1 MTVVRSLLGMLSLAL
16 VAQAQT
22 LAINEFLASNN
33 TCCTDEHG
41 DHDDWVELYNY
52 GSEPVDLA
60 GLWFS
65 DHAGESGTQI
75 PDDDDEITTV
85 APGGFIVV
93 WFDEEPDQ
101 GLLHVDSKLSAGGE
115 SIIVYLEDG
124 VTELVRHDFGP
135 QTSDVSMGRVP
146 DGSGEFTSIEE
157 PTPGASNG
165 GTAVAS
171 PVARPVTPLLL
182 EAWPNP
188 FNPSTTL
195 AFRLEQPARTVL
207 SVVDLKG
214 RLVFQEESGLL
225 PAGQHRYDWAPAA
238 GLASGLY
245 IVHLQ
250 AGTGSAVQKVLFTK

>member
-1 MTVVRSLLGMLSLAL
+1 LTHSDRTFTPFNKETTMTAVRPILLALCLSLGAR
-16 VAQAQT
+16 AQT

-33 TCCTDEHG
+33 ACCTDEHG

-115 SIIVYLEDG
+115 SIIVYMEDG
-124 VTELVRHDFGP
+124 SPSWCATISAPRPRTSPRAVCRTAAASSSAWTHRHLAPRTEARRWPGP
-135 QTSDVSMGRVP
+135 
-146 DGSGEFTSIEE
+146 
-157 PTPGASNG
+157 
-165 GTAVAS
+165 
-171 PVARPVTPLLL
+171 
-182 EAWPNP
+182 
-188 FNPSTTL
+188 
-195 AFRLEQPARTVL
+195 
-207 SVVDLKG
+207 
-214 RLVFQEESGLL
+214 
-225 PAGQHRYDWAPAA
+225 
-238 GLASGLY
+238 
-245 IVHLQ
+245 
-250 AGTGSAVQKVLFTK
+250 

>member
-1 MTVVRSLLGMLSLAL
+1 MTAVRPILFALCLSVA
-16 VAQAQT
+16 AQAQT

-33 TCCTDEHG
+33 ACCTDEHG

-75 PDDDDEITTV
+75 PDADDEITTV

-115 SIIVYLEDG
+115 SIIVYMEDG
-124 VTELVRHDFGP
+124 VTELVRHDFGA
-135 QTSDVSMGRVP
+135 QTTDVSMGRVP
-146 DGSGEFTSIEE
+146 DATGDFVSMSE
-157 PTPGASNG
+157 PTLGASNG
-165 GTAVAS
+165 GTSVAG
-171 PVARPVTPLLL
+171 PLTAPVTPLLL

-195 AFRLEQPARTVL
+195 AFRLEQPARMTL
-207 SVVDLKG
+207 SVVDLRG
-214 RLVFQEESGLL
+214 RRVFHEESGLL
-225 PAGQHRYDWAPAA
+225 PAGEHRRDWQPAA

-245 IVHLQ
+245 LVHLQ
-250 AGTGSAVQKVLFTK
+250 AGALTSTRKLLYTK